1 MSRFRSCELQHHKN
15 ECSRYDY
22 IQSTTIISHHTP
34 PVQLRSHQVRTSTAI
49 RTVHHPA
56 EAHDVHDAGG
66 GARAH
71 VHARGAAASLA
82 AVARLGSASRSRLAR
97 PAAGR
102 TAQGMSTVRGILL
115 RARLRS
121 GRTSGVAGRRSSARN
136 RRVAVAEGVPKAR
149 CSRCGLAREAPRDMM
164 DLLHS

>member
-1 MSRFRSCELQHHKN
+1 M
-15 ECSRYDY
+15 
-22 IQSTTIISHHTP
+22 
-34 PVQLRSHQVRTSTAI
+34 LRSHQVRTSTAI
-49 RTVHHPA
+49 RTAHHPA

-66 GARAH
+66 GARDHA
-71 VHARGAAASLA
+71 HARGAAASLA
-82 AVARLGSASRSRLAR
+82 AVARLGSAFRTHLAR
-97 PAAGR
+97 PVASR
-102 TAQGMSTVRGILL
+102 TVQGTSTVRGILL

-149 CSRCGLAREAPRDMM
+149 CSRCSCGLEREGLRDMT